1 MLTLF
6 VVKECFN
13 QFVGGWI
20 NQLLQIDV
28 VIWKSMSIFHAA
40 IQLTNVQ
47 NGRADQSIY
56 TDSEIRIDA
65 ESIEKQ

>member
-1 MLTLF
+1 
-6 VVKECFN
+6 
-13 QFVGGWI
+13 
-20 NQLLQIDV
+20 
-28 VIWKSMSIFHAA
+28 MSIFRAA
-40 IQLTNVQ
+40 TQLTNVQ